1 MTDKFWIW
9 MFENG
14 HARSKQCLLC
24 TDEDELAYHP
34 TKQMLIG
41 YMIEYLQQKPNRQKW
56 LRLSARRGNF
66 IEKLYDELVLE
77 IEYF

>member
-41 YMIEYLQQKPNRQKW
+41 YMIEYLIETDE
-56 LRLSARRGNF
+56 LRF
-66 IEKLYDELVLE
+66 IIFNKSDVIELYDILKKQIESLE
-77 IEYF
+77 D